1 VEYYSVFKK
10 NEIML
15 FAGKWII
22 MVSEISQTQK
32 GGVTCS
38 LSYMESF
45 GKMKVE
51 GSLLKNRKKSS
62 VCRGEKCRCK
72 VPNLSV

>member
-1 VEYYSVFKK
+1 
-10 NEIML
+10 
-15 FAGKWII
+15 